1 MEITRWKL
9 AALAVGVLEVAIAAV
24 AARQNT
30 LDVALIAVP
39 GLVLIW
45 FSELLGSATG
55 FIGHGEVTA
64 ETPGWMVAGFG
75 WCVLIGVP
83 VGMWWFGRG

>member
-9 AALAVGVLEVAIAAV
+9 AALAVGALEVALVAAV
-24 AARQNT
+24 ARERVV
-30 LDVALIAVP
+30 DVVIIVVA

-45 FSELLGSATG
+45 FSEALGSATG
-55 FIGHGEVTA
+55 FIGHGEVTS

-75 WCVLIGVP
+75 WCVMIGVP